1 MQCRTVIQAKHLTV
15 YPYTDSIP
23 WRVAP
28 RTFREHS
35 SGTLCTQ
42 SLPSQGSRLF
52 LSPKRDNS
60 SYFVFLWQNSLQS
73 GCMGHNPSSI
83 HAWSAPC
90 MRTGLTMSEAW
101 GRGFFWL
108 NPWLV
113 GPMHYGGIYN
123 IKNMRERS
131 LLFSTAMEKR
141 EREEVN
147 LQRDTHWPT
156 FCIKESPP
164 RVSRISQTGTPI
176 WIPVKGIFYSKYNKD

>member
-113 GPMHYGGIYN
+113 GPMHYGGKYN

-164 RVSRISQTGTPI
+164 RVSRISQTGTTI

>member
-15 YPYTDSIP
+15 RPYTDSIP
-23 WRVAP
+23 WRVAS

-52 LSPKRDNS
+52 LYPKQDDS
-60 SYFVFLWQNSLQS
+60 SYFVSLWKNSWQS
-73 GCMGHNPSSI
+73 GCMGHSPSSI
-83 HAWSAPC
+83 HAWSALW

-113 GPMHYGGIYN
+113 GPMHYDGIYN
-123 IKNMRERS
+123 IKNMRGRS

-141 EREEVN
+141 EREEV
-147 LQRDTHWPT
+147 
-156 FCIKESPP
+156 
-164 RVSRISQTGTPI
+164 
-176 WIPVKGIFYSKYNKD
+176 